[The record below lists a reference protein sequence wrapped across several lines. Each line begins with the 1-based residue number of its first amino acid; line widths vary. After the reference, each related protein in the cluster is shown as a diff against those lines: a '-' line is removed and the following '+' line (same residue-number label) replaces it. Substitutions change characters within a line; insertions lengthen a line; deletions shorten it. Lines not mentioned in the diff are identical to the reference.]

1 MRLSHVSFER
11 LYTFK
16 IFTFLAVASV
26 ALAPVLWAQEPASE
40 PTGKAQRKQTLE
52 KQLKSILNELD
63 QLKQDDQPAPVSP
76 TPVEPALSESVEQP
90 VQEGPAP
97 EISLEDMSI
106 TSRRLQKHPD
116 GVTLTATPRSEYDSQ
131 PTRTM
136 RESLESLP
144 GVVVRQANG
153 PRDFSISLRG
163 SGVKTS
169 FAIRDL
175 KIYEDGISQTQSDG
189 LSRLDMNDPWFMRSV
204 EVLAGASSSLYDNYA
219 LGGMVHFK
227 TRRGSDINGVEAFL
241 SGGSFGY
248 QKYAF
253 AVGKEYSKLDISMF
267 GSQQLEDGF
276 IRNSNYNTQTIN
288 LNFRFRVDDKQNF
301 YFKAIT
307 NWLDTRVPTRLTQSQ
322 FNNDPRQ
329 AGGTGCATT
338 GSCNDAVR
346 LGQGRIDRRTIVG
359 GLYERQLD
367 ANTVLTIEADYDVKD
382 INQTFTQITDNVN
395 PNYKHYT
402 DLRHDGRFLEM
413 PLRSYVGFF
422 VNNMEQEGQTFTNLD
437 DFHGTRGTLA
447 QNNRG
452 TNRNIGGRFREE
464 LEFVPKWTLAAG
476 FGFEQSMISIQTINY
491 AASGAVSSR
500 ADAQRTFWNYAPE
513 MSLTWK
519 PAEGYRHWIRASTG
533 YGIPTFSNL
542 TTGLDGLAGT
552 NFSVKPQKNLNIE
565 IGTDSK
571 VHKTLALH
579 LVGFLVFFKDEIIS
593 QSNSTNTGSFAV
605 NADSSRYRGVEAGY
619 DWRPWQGWRFS
630 GAYTHID
637 TEYVNFTDQFK
648 LVGGPVT
655 QVVRDGKQVPN
666 VPKDV
671 LNFKEEYYHPSGWGG
686 WFETSYWNSYFL
698 NNGNTVGAPSY
709 WLLNANINKTVEIKN
724 PYIRFAKFYIELDN
738 MLDKRYVASGNVV
751 SDSTPDASK
760 TLFFAGYG
768 RAIYGGVTLG
778 LF

>member
-1 MRLSHVSFER
+1 MRSHQSSSHAFFLWAFIVPCG
-11 LYTFK
+11 L
-16 IFTFLAVASV
+16 TFLASPSLVFAED
-26 ALAPVLWAQEPASE
+26 QTNEPS
-40 PTGKAQRKQTLE
+40 GKAQRKQQLE
-52 KQLKSILNELD
+52 RQLKSILDELD
-63 QLKQDDQPAPVSP
+63 ELKQGDRPAPVQP
-76 TPVEPALSESVEQP
+76 LP
-90 VQEGPAP
+90 VQPEPQAMTEPQIEQGPAP

-106 TSRRLQKHPD
+106 ISKRLQKHPE
-116 GVTLTATPRSEYDSQ
+116 GVTLTSTPQSEYDSQ
-131 PTRTM
+131 PTRNM

-144 GVVVRQANG
+144 GVIVRQANG

-189 LSRLDMNDPWFMRSV
+189 LSRLDMHDPWFMRSV
-204 EVLAGASSSLYDNYA
+204 EVQAGASSSMYDNYA

-253 AVGKEYSKLDISMF
+253 AVGQEYTNVDISMF

-288 LNFRFRVDDKQNF
+288 LNFRFRVDDKQSF

-322 FNNDPRQ
+322 FNTDPRQ
-329 AGGTGCATT
+329 AGGTTCATT

-367 ANTVLTIEADYDVKD
+367 TNTVLTIEADYDVKD

-395 PNYKHYT
+395 PNYKNYV
-402 DLRHDGRFLEM
+402 DLRHNGRFSSM
-413 PLRSYVGFF
+413 PLQSYVGFF
-422 VNNMEQEGQTFTNLD
+422 INNMEQEGQTFTNLD

-464 LEFVPKWTLAAG
+464 LEFVPKWILAAG

-491 AASGAVSSR
+491 NGAGAIASR

-513 MSLTWK
+513 MSLSWK
-519 PAEGYRHWIRASTG
+519 PADGYRHWIRASTG
-533 YGIPTFSNL
+533 YGIPTFGNL

-552 NFSVKPQKNLNIE
+552 NFALKPQKNLNLE
-565 IGTDSK
+565 IGTDSRL
-571 VHKTLALH
+571 HKTLSVH
-579 LVGFLVFFKDEIIS
+579 LVGFMVFFKDEIIA

-605 NADSSRYRGVEAGY
+605 NADSSRYRGIETGY
-619 DWRPWQGWRFS
+619 DWRPLDGWRFS

-637 TEYVNFTDQFK
+637 TEYVNFTDRFA
-648 LVGGPVT
+648 VAGGPVT

-666 VPKDV
+666 VPRDV
-671 LNFKEEYYHPSGWGG
+671 LNFKEEYRHPSGWGG

-698 NNGNTVGAPSY
+698 NNGNTIGAPAY
-709 WLLNANINKTVEIKN
+709 WLLNANVNKYVEIKN
-724 PYIRFAKFYIELDN
+724 PYIRFAKFYVELDN
-738 MLDKRYVASGNVV
+738 LLDKTYVASGNVV
-751 SDSTPDASK
+751 ADSTPDAQK